1 MKVLD
6 DVPSSYQEI
15 AEDLRKGGI
24 ICYPT
29 ETFYALGVDPW
40 NPSACERL
48 YRLKQRSFDKELP
61 LIAAD
66 FEMAS
71 KFFDLSDSRAQIL
84 IRKFW
89 PGPLTLIVPSAD
101 KTTDYAVRISSHPEA
116 RKISEAF
123 GKPVVSTSANIS
135 GIRAVSSPGELG
147 HELISGIDLLLD
159 GGICAGGMP
168 STIVSVLKPETEI
181 IREGVI
187 PSKVILSLL

>member
-15 AEDLRKGGI
+15 ADVLQKGGI

-40 NPSACERL
+40 NVSACDRL
-48 YRLKQRSFDKELP
+48 YRLKQRSSDKELP

-71 KFFDLSDSRAQIL
+71 KFFDLSDSRTQIL
-84 IRKFW
+84 IHKFW

-101 KTTDYAVRISSHPEA
+101 KTRNYAVRISSHPEA

-168 STIVSVLKPETEI
+168 STIVSVLKPDIEV

-187 PSKVILSLL
+187 PSKVIFSLL